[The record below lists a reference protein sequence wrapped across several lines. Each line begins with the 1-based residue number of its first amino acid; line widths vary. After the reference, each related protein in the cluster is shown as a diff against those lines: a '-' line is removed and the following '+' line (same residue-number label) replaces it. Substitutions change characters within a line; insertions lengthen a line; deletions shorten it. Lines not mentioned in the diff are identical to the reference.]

1 MAKASTRSPVLG
13 PAFIRLLARFG
24 DADLPRTPPVL
35 TERLAQWFDWNRAIT
50 LSRALDNR
58 LPEPEPGAA
67 FDDAQDA
74 ECARLRQTLLDTID
88 ADIDLSAPRR
98 KDAGAA
104 NVDPGY
110 LPYRQHCLAAQR
122 AMQAATGLLRGR
134 LRDMLALQSPAK
146 ARLAEVDAVMEAT
159 LSPREQALLAIVPGL
174 LGLHFQRLR
183 DAGAPDTPDP
193 AGADAPDD
201 TPAAPPAGP
210 WLARFRQDMR
220 TALLAELEVRFHPI
234 DGLLAAL
241 RTR

>member
-1 MAKASTRSPVLG
+1 MAKASTRTPVLG

-58 LPEPEPGAA
+58 LPAPADGPA
-67 FDDAQDA
+67 FDTAQEA
-74 ECARLRQTLLDTID
+74 ECARLRRSLLDTID
-88 ADIDLSAPRR
+88 ADVDLSAPRR
-98 KDAGAA
+98 KGASA
-104 NVDPGY
+104 ATVDPGY
-110 LPYRQHCLAAQR
+110 LPYRQHCLAMQR

-159 LSPREQALLAIVPGL
+159 LSPREQALLAVVPGL
-174 LGLHFQRLR
+174 LGLHYQRLR
-183 DAGAPDTPDP
+183 DDALPESTGAE
-193 AGADAPDD
+193 APDD
-201 TPAAPPAGP
+201 TPATPAAGP

>member
-1 MAKASTRSPVLG
+1 MLG

-24 DADLPRTPPVL
+24 DTDLPRTPPVL
-35 TERLAQWFDWNRAIT
+35 TERLAQWFDWNRALV
-50 LSRALDNR
+50 LSRALDGS
-58 LPEPEPGAA
+58 LPVAGDGQD

-74 ECARLRQTLLDTID
+74 ECVGVRQSLVQAID
-88 ADIDLSAPRR
+88 ADIAPAS
-98 KDAGAA
+98 D
-104 NVDPGY
+104 Y
-110 LPYRQHCLAAQR
+110 QPYRQHCVAAQR

-134 LRDMLALQSPAK
+134 LRDMLARQSPAK

-159 LSPREQALLAIVPGL
+159 LSPRELMLLARVPGL

-183 DAGAPDTPDP
+183 DAGAPSR

-201 TPAAPPAGP
+201 FPATPAASP

-220 TALLAELEVRFHPI
+220 MALLAELEVRFHPI

>member
-241 RTR
+241 RTE